1 MTHCKE
7 DEMLEKLDGLP
18 AGVTGMSAKGKV
30 SKEDFD
36 AVVLPMLDI
45 AKKGGQRLRL
55 LFELGAAFEGFTPSG
70 AWEELR
76 IGARAVAVLEGCAIV
91 SDVPRIAESTR
102 LIGFL
107 MPCPVKVFR
116 ITEGVPAAAAW
127 LQSLPEGPGVSFRV
141 LPESGVIVVEVKEA
155 LRARDFET
163 LTIAADTWI
172 ERHHGL
178 PGLVVHA
185 RAFPGW
191 ENIAAFLRHAWFIR
205 NHHRAIERVA
215 LAVDGKAG
223 RAISEVAQHFVHAK
237 VKAFPYDDIETAISW
252 AAGERGV
259 ASEPRP
265 EARPAARSMG

>member
-1 MTHCKE
+1 
-7 DEMLEKLDGLP
+7 MLERLEAMP
-18 AGVTGMSAKGKV
+18 AGITGMSAKGKV
-30 SKEDFD
+30 SKEDFEAIVVPLLD
-36 AVVLPMLDI
+36 AAQMS
-45 AKKGGQRLRL
+45 GQRVRL
-55 LFELGAAFEGFTPSG
+55 LFELGPAFDGFTPGG
-70 AWEELR
+70 AWEELKLGR
-76 IGARAVAVLEGCAIV
+76 QAVAVLEGCAIV
-91 SDVPRIAESTR
+91 SDLPRIAESAR

-107 MPCPVKVFR
+107 MPCPVRVFTR
-116 ITEGVPAAAAW
+116 AEGVSAAGAW
-127 LQSLPEGPGVSFRV
+127 LAALPEGPGISFRV

-191 ENIAAFLRHAWFIR
+191 ENVAAFLRHAWFIR

-223 RAISEVAQHFVHAK
+223 RAISEVGQYFVHAK
-237 VKAFPYDDIETAISW
+237 VKAFSYAEIDAAISW
-252 AAGERGV
+252 AAGDRAV
-259 ASEPRP
+259 TNQAHPEPR
-265 EARPAARSMG
+265 A